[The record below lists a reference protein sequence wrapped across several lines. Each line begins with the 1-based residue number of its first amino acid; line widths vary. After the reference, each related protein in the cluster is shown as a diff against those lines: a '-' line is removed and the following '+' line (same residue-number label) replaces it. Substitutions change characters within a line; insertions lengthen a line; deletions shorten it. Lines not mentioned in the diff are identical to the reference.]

1 MPNLGNR
8 ARSARRAAER
18 RINALKEAV
27 KSGYYSQS
35 EKEAMNNTIKQMQKD
50 IRQTR
55 QFTTTGKKIG
65 NRTIESREAAIARLN
80 ELNKQTFTTREF
92 RRELRQLKADVGR
105 RNMIAKQQL
114 NLASST
120 VSLEASRSGNKIGE
134 YSFVEKGIFFK
145 ATQRAWNR
153 ADVSENERIEAI
165 LKFYGTQDLEQL
177 IKDVL
182 EANRDVLNTYNR
194 MDRELAFSELTE
206 EELDAYA
213 QLLAADS
220 TDEDSTSP
228 TYLYEVKDYVRS

>member
-18 RINALKEAV
+18 RIKALKEAV
-27 KSGYYSQS
+27 KSGYYSPS
-35 EKEAMNNTIKQMQKD
+35 EKESMNNTIKQMQKD

-92 RRELRQLKADVGR
+92 RREMKQLKADVGR

-114 NLASST
+114 NLASSAA
-120 VSLEASRSGNKIGE
+120 SLEASRSGNKIGE
-134 YSFVEKGIFFK
+134 YSFVEKGIFFR

-182 EANRDVLNTYNR
+182 DANRDVLNTYSR
-194 MDRELAFSELTE
+194 MDRELEFSELTE

-228 TYLYEVKDYVRS
+228 TYLYEVREYVRS